1 MTTKQ
6 EMINLLKVEFPTLQ
20 IGDEDR
26 GYTELSADGYEA
38 QIAEW
43 ADARLAKEQA
53 KAEAEAA
60 RQTKISAYKKMGLT
74 DAEIEA
80 LMPTPKS
87 FVRPTAQFKQQA
99 KLLLS

>member
-6 EMINLLKVEFPTLQ
+6 EMIALLKAEFPTLQ
-20 IGDEDR
+20 IGDDEK
-26 GYTELSADGYEA
+26 GYTELTADEYEA
-38 QIAEW
+38 QIDEW

-60 RQTKISAYKKMGLT
+60 RQTKISAYKKIGLT

-87 FVRPTAQFKQQA
+87 FVRPTA
-99 KLLLS
+99 

>member
-6 EMINLLKVEFPTLQ
+6 EMINLLKAEFPTLQ
-20 IGDEDR
+20 IGDDEK
-26 GYTELSADGYEA
+26 GYTDLTADEYEA
-38 QIAEW
+38 QVAEW

-60 RQTKISAYKKMGLT
+60 RQTKISAYQKLGLT

-80 LMPTPKS
+80 LMPTSKPLT
-87 FVRPTAQFKQQA
+87 RPII
-99 KLLLS
+99 

>member
-6 EMINLLKVEFPTLQ
+6 EMINLLKAEFPILQ
-20 IGDEDR
+20 VGDEDR
-26 GYTELSADGYEA
+26 GYTELSADEYEA

-60 RQTKISAYKKMGLT
+60 RQTKISAYEKLGLT
-74 DAEIEA
+74 EAEIEA
-80 LMPTPKS
+80 LMPTSKP
-87 FVRPTAQFKQQA
+87 FVRPNA
-99 KLLLS
+99 